1 MQVLLEKMN
10 AYLVKTFYVQYRV
23 TIKIVSIVK
32 ANWPAMY
39 NEAKCGT
46 SSRRMFGV
54 GSDHSQNTYS
64 NRECCDNFKHNME
77 ILNRRFNRR
86 NCKDSGK
93 NVPTIT
99 PTTCPPTT
107 FLGVAATLSGTITTI
122 HETRYTRSKQQ
133 PPRWLLLAQ
142 RPAVIAS
149 KTTQASQERTGT
161 NND

>member
-1 MQVLLEKMN
+1 
-10 AYLVKTFYVQYRV
+10 
-23 TIKIVSIVK
+23 
-32 ANWPAMY
+32 MY

-99 PTTCPPTT
+99 PPTCPPTT
-107 FLGVAATLSGTITTI
+107 FLGVAATLSGSINTI
-122 HETRYTRSKQQ
+122 H
-133 PPRWLLLAQ
+133 
-142 RPAVIAS
+142 AVEATA
-149 KTTQASQERTGT
+149 TTQPSKNVTWIFGDFLHNFLSNTAVGLYLLVKVALKMVRTGIYSV
-161 NND
+161 DG